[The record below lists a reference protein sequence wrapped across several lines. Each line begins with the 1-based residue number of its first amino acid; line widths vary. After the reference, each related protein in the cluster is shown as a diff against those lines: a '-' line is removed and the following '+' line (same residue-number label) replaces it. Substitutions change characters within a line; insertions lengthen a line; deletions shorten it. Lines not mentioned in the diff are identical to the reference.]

1 MCSLQTRHPF
11 EKKLRDQV
19 DGVTH
24 ELQLSRGIHSLSF
37 KFITFKKA
45 EEMELVVVLNFSL
58 CMSWYF
64 TLQIWS

>member
-24 ELQLSRGIHSLSF
+24 ELQLSRGIHSF
-37 KFITFKKA
+37 KFQVHNI
-45 EEMELVVVLNFSL
+45 
-58 CMSWYF
+58 
-64 TLQIWS
+64 